1 MASDDI
7 STPVTC
13 ENAKFVVKIEP
24 HKSGPLFVEI
34 HCLIK
39 AGKPTGKSNSD
50 AFVCFFFLFDFWLI
64 CGDNNNSNCVIYF
77 DVFAVERPLPLGM
90 PTYMASGG
98 HYFGQSRYRFLIL
111 PRYDFDLHSI
121 IRNRQVDTKNI
132 LIIATQL
139 LDILEHIHDCGYAHS
154 DIKAENIMIGKCSYK
169 KGGAK
174 PDAKLSA
181 SNKQGGGGGKGGGA
195 TAAAA
200 ATVSAADKRKI
211 NRRLRMTLVN
221 NDSGTAATTTAS
233 SEVHR
238 PSSKRTAKSK
248 SYAESNSSFSS
259 NKSDDSDFSED
270 FDKLS
275 DEDDDEEDDE
285 DEELDDDDDD
295 SNNEEDENDSGM

>member
-1 MASDDI
+1 M
-7 STPVTC
+7 
-13 ENAKFVVKIEP
+13 
-24 HKSGPLFVEI
+24 
-34 HCLIK
+34 
-39 AGKPTGKSNSD
+39 
-50 AFVCFFFLFDFWLI
+50 
-64 CGDNNNSNCVIYF
+64 
-77 DVFAVERPLPLGM
+77 PLGM

-174 PDAKLSA
+174 NDAKLSA
-181 SNKQGGGGGKGGGA
+181 SNKQGSGNGKGD
-195 TAAAA
+195 AAAA
-200 ATVSAADKRKI
+200 APVSAADKRKI

-221 NDSGTAATTTAS
+221 NDST
-233 SEVHR
+233 EVHR
-238 PSSKRTAKSK
+238 QSSKRMAKSK

-275 DEDDDEEDDE
+275 DEDDDDEDDG
-285 DEELDDDDDD
+285 DEELDDEDN
-295 SNNEEDENDSGM
+295 SNNENDENDSGMCVCE